1 MKGFARNSREP
12 TPRRRINWRQK
23 VAVSPSRK
31 GGLFLVFQS
40 RGLLGCLE
48 RTRLYGRL
56 AACAFLETLFNFEF
70 THKGRRIIH
79 ILVLLRSSD
88 DLTFIIYQHRLGEV
102 SCVKSLQAGRI
113 NLLSL
118 SLHLVVN
125 KCCLRAVVAV
135 LVAVLVIEAR
145 LY

>member
-1 MKGFARNSREP
+1 MKSLARNSRKP

-88 DLTFIIYQHRLGEV
+88 DLTFVIYQHRLGEV
-102 SCVKSLQAGRI
+102 SCVKSLQARCI
-113 NLLSL
+113 SL

-125 KCCLRAVVAV
+125 KCCLRDVVAV
-135 LVAVLVIEAR
+135 LVAVLVIEAI